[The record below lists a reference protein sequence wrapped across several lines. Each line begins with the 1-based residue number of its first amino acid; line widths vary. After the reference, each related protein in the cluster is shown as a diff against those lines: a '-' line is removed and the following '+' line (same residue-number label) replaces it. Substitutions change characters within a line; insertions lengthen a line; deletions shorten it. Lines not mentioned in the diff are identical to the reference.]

1 MKRKIARRALLIIST
16 ATLYMSLA
24 ARAQAQGPACSL
36 ALTAGK
42 WAFSNFGTVVGIGP
56 RVAEGVLT
64 LDAAGNVLNG
74 KFTQSLNGSITRG
87 TFSGA
92 YTVNSD
98 CTGTLSFDV
107 FDGSGAE
114 IFTGTADIAF
124 DDNVRQF
131 RFIFSSAALPDGTP
145 LPTAIVGDARKLFPQ
160 SSNQQ

>member
-1 MKRKIARRALLIIST
+1 MKRSIARRTLVILSI
-16 ATLYMSLA
+16 ATIYMSMA
-24 ARAQAQGPACSL
+24 AMVQAEGPACSL

-42 WAFSNFGTVVGIGP
+42 WAFSNFGTVVGVGP
-56 RVAEGVLT
+56 RVAEGVFT
-64 LDAAGNVLNG
+64 LDAAGSVLNG

-98 CTGTLSFDV
+98 CTGTFSFDV
-107 FDGSGAE
+107 FDASGAE

-131 RFIFSSAALPDGTP
+131 RFIFTSAALPDGTH
-145 LPTAIVGDARKLFPQ
+145 LPTAIVGDARKQ
-160 SSNQQ
+160 